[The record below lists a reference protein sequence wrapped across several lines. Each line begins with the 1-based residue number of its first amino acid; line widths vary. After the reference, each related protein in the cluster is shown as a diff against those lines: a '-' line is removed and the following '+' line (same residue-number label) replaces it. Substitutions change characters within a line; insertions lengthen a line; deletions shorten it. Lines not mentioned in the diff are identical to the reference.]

1 MNAPDAAVP
10 LLFVLPSS
18 PSFEPAP
25 SIPPEYPADDGTGGR
40 AVVSF
45 MMGARDAI
53 VVV

>member
-1 MNAPDAAVP
+1 MKAPDAAVP
-10 LLFVLPSS
+10 LLFVRPSS
-18 PSFEPAP
+18 PSFDAAA

-45 MMGARDAI
+45 IIGARDAM